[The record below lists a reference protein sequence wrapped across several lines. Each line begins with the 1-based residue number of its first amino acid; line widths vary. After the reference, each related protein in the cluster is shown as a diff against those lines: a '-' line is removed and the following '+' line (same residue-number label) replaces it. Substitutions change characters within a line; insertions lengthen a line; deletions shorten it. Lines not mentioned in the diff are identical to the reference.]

1 MAFAQQVQ
9 SLSALWTL
17 MYFSAIYKATSKGIF
32 LWVSTISCK
41 GEWQNCLSIQFWSR
55 VCVYRLNFRQ
65 KKQNRRQISIIWARE
80 GGTRWSLQTW
90 SYIWSFSERKLSIL
104 STGFHRQ
111 QKCLFSNTKKYVY
124 MIITPFSLLLSPQI
138 KQSSCSCLCPWLWI
152 SLQGSFS
159 MEIQHLVVPYQD
171 QHFQWPFTMPDR
183 FEPWPSP
190 LLSEGTA
197 GPSERHQWLWIIQL
211 GKFLIIPFFNIPSL
225 PRRN

>member
-90 SYIWSFSERKLSIL
+90 SYIWSFSERKLSIW

-124 MIITPFSLLLSPQI
+124 MIPHHFHEGIRENLEMLVYIRVFRLTRELEHCG
-138 KQSSCSCLCPWLWI
+138 SSR
-152 SLQGSFS
+152 GS
-159 MEIQHLVVPYQD
+159 IQN
-171 QHFQWPFTMPDR
+171 WPP
-183 FEPWPSP
+183 
-190 LLSEGTA
+190 GN
-197 GPSERHQWLWIIQL
+197 QL
-211 GKFLIIPFFNIPSL
+211 GKCKSL
-225 PRRN
+225 GSGNCEL